1 MTGQTA
7 DVVLL
12 AHHPI
17 IIAVPF
23 VLPAVIVS
31 AVVGMVVWRDRHAPE
46 DEDTAESV
54 DDLAGS

>member
-1 MTGQTA
+1 MITDA
-7 DVVLL
+7 PLLL

-31 AVVGMVVWRDRHAPE
+31 AVVGMVVWRDRHSPE
-46 DEDTAESV
+46 DLDPAESG
-54 DDLAGS
+54 DGHPRG